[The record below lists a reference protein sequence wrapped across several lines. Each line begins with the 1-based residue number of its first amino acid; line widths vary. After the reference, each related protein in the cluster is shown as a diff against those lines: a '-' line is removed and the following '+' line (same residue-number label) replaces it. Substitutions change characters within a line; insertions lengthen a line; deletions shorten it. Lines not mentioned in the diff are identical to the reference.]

1 MDLIFKRYSSPYLI
15 IDQMILYD
23 NFSEFVD
30 TIWNKHNEEVLY
42 DLYLSYNPYNKV
54 DFPEFKK
61 LAMPQ
66 AEDDTKSLETTVK
79 NSYEMLNGFNP
90 K

>member
-15 IDQMILYD
+15 IDQMILYES
-23 NFSEFVD
+23 FSEFVD
-30 TIWNKHNEEVLY
+30 TIWDNNNEEKLY
-42 DLYLSYNPYNKV
+42 DLYLSYNPFNKV
-54 DFPEFKK
+54 DFPEFKE
-61 LAMPQ
+61 LAISRP
-66 AEDDTKSLETTVK
+66 EDDTKSLETTVK